1 MHRFP
6 EPHPLPPRPLQ
17 TRSTRDAADL
27 HDPLTRAWL
36 DHLDAGRIGTP
47 VPPQPGARDAAER
60 TAALFRRLAGA
71 AR

>member
-17 TRSTRDAADL
+17 IRSTRDAADL
-27 HDPLTRAWL
+27 DDPVTRAWS
-36 DHLDAGRIGTP
+36 DHLDAGRIGTR
-47 VPPQPGARDAAER
+47 VPPQPGAREAAER
-60 TAALFRRLAGA
+60 TAALFRRLAGP